1 MPGRQLP
8 ENSAY
13 VVASLAQRR
22 AALATTLGLLA
33 VALIAIPFGSH
44 PLGEIDALLPAF
56 GSATFVAMLVSA
68 IMLRNQYGS
77 TRYVPF
83 AILSVAYS
91 TTALLLVPYMLTFPH
106 LFSPTGFSMGPQVTP
121 WLWVTWHAAFIML
134 MGGYAWSDS
143 FFQRKN
149 VDPLEGAEFLRLYT
163 LVATVIGAAAVTAI
177 ICFHS
182 ELPVLVAGST
192 YTPLYHLLV
201 EQLLLASSCVVMATL
216 IARNVMRYTTHLWL
230 LVVLAAF
237 TIEIGLNA
245 DIVSGRFTV
254 AWYMGFFE
262 AAVWQCLFLGVQLRH
277 LNEQLLNF
285 ATTTEKLTEKA
296 HRDALT
302 GLYNRRAF
310 DERLELAVA
319 EGRTSNAT
327 IAILLLDLDHF
338 KAYNDHFGHLAG
350 DDALREVARA
360 MSSRVN
366 RPADAC
372 CRVGGEEF
380 AIILAPV
387 EDTGALTVAER
398 VRMSVQQLRIR
409 HAPQIDLPGM
419 TVSIGVAVANS
430 ANAAAVATLYQRA
443 DQALYRAKAMGRNRV
458 ISHSEGRDANLRIV

>member
-1 MPGRQLP
+1 
-8 ENSAY
+8 
-13 VVASLAQRR
+13 
-22 AALATTLGLLA
+22 
-33 VALIAIPFGSH
+33 
-44 PLGEIDALLPAF
+44 
-56 GSATFVAMLVSA
+56 
-68 IMLRNQYGS
+68 
-77 TRYVPF
+77 
-83 AILSVAYS
+83 
-91 TTALLLVPYMLTFPH
+91 
-106 LFSPTGFSMGPQVTP
+106 
-121 WLWVTWHAAFIML
+121 
-134 MGGYAWSDS
+134 
-143 FFQRKN
+143 
-149 VDPLEGAEFLRLYT
+149 
-163 LVATVIGAAAVTAI
+163 
-177 ICFHS
+177 
-182 ELPVLVAGST
+182 
-192 YTPLYHLLV
+192 
-201 EQLLLASSCVVMATL
+201 
-216 IARNVMRYTTHLWL
+216 
-230 LVVLAAF
+230 VVLAAF

-245 DIVSGRFTV
+245 DIVSGRFTL

-310 DERLELAVA
+310 DERLENAVKDCR
-319 EGRTSNAT
+319 ESNAT

-360 MSSRVN
+360 MQNRVN

-419 TVSIGVAVANS
+419 TVSIGVAVANA

-443 DQALYRAKAMGRNRV
+443 DQALYRAKALGRNRV
-458 ISHSEGRDANLRIV
+458 ISHVEGRDANLRIV